1 MEALVQKLV
10 EAWGPSGYEHHVR
23 ALIEEEVK
31 DLCDDMSVDVM
42 GNLVCRVG
50 EKTDNNVR
58 IMIAAH
64 MDEIGLMVSH
74 IDRNGFLRFSNI
86 GGLMRPS
93 LMGNRVKFED
103 GTIGTISVHDE
114 WGRDGKV
121 AKLDDYYIDVSLDA
135 DADGKQVGT
144 IKVGDPAIMWE
155 TYTRRDNRMIA
166 KSMDDRIGCVVAIE
180 TMRKLKE
187 TGTPNEVVFV
197 FTVQEEVGIRGARTS
212 TYNVDPDIGIALD
225 VTSSGDVPKTG
236 HGAPSSSAKLGHGAA
251 IKVKDGGHLVPPL
264 IRDWMVNTAT
274 EADILYQLEVLVGGS
289 TDGAAMLVSRAG
301 VPTGTISVPCR
312 YVHSTSET
320 VDVRDVQACIDLTT
334 ALVSKPV
341 ENYLP
346 Q

>member
-1 MEALVQKLV
+1 MEALIQKLV

-23 ALIEEEVK
+23 ALIEDEVRE
-31 DLCDDMSVDVM
+31 LCDDIVVDNM

-50 EKTDNNVR
+50 EKTEDNVR
-58 IMIAAH
+58 LMIAAH

-74 IDRNGFLRFSNI
+74 VDRNGFLRFAQI
-86 GGLMRPS
+86 GGLMRTS

-103 GTIGTISVHDE
+103 GTIGTISVHDQ

-121 AKLDDYYIDVSLDA
+121 PKLDEYYIDVSLDA
-135 DADGKQVGT
+135 DGDGKQVGN

-155 TYTRRDNRMIA
+155 TFSRRDNRLIS

-212 TYNVDPDIGIALD
+212 AYNVAPDVAIALD
-225 VTSSGDVPKTG
+225 VTSASDVPTRPGTG
-236 HGAPSSSAKLGHGAA
+236 MSSSVNLGSGAA
-251 IKVKDGGHLVPPL
+251 IKIKDSGHLVPPL
-264 IRDWMVNTAT
+264 IRDLMVETA
-274 EADILYQLEVLVGGS
+274 EAEDIPYQLEILVGGS
-289 TDGAAMLVSRAG
+289 TDGAAILVSRAG
-301 VPTGTISVPCR
+301 VPTGTISIPCR

-320 VDVRDVQACIDLTT
+320 VDIRDVQACIDLTT
-334 ALVSKPV
+334 AIAAQKID
-341 ENYLP
+341 NYLP

>member
-1 MEALVQKLV
+1 MEALIQKLV

-23 ALIEEEVK
+23 AIIEEEVK
-31 DLCDDMSVDVM
+31 DLCDEMYVDNM
-42 GNLVCRVG
+42 GSLICRVG
-50 EKTDNNVR
+50 EKNDDNVR
-58 IMIAAH
+58 IMVAAH

-74 IDRNGFLRFSNI
+74 IDHNGFLRFTNI

-103 GTIGTISVHDE
+103 GTIGTISVHDQ
-114 WGRDGKV
+114 WGRDGNV
-121 AKLDDYYIDVSLDA
+121 AKLDDFYIDVSLDA
-135 DADGKQVGT
+135 DENGKQVGN

-155 TYTRRDNRMIA
+155 TFTRRDNRLIS

-180 TMRKLKE
+180 AMRKLKE

-212 TYNVDPDIGIALD
+212 AYNVDPDIGIALD
-225 VTSSGDVPKTG
+225 VTSAGDMPLGMKNIAG
-236 HGAPSSSAKLGHGAA
+236 SAVVLGKGAA
-251 IKVKDGGHLVPPL
+251 IKIKDAGHLVPPL
-264 IRDWMVNTAT
+264 IRDLMVNVA
-274 EADILYQLEVLVGGS
+274 ESEGIPYQFEVLTGGS
-289 TDGAAMLVSRAG
+289 TDGAAILVSRAG
-301 VPTGTISVPCR
+301 VPTGAISIPCR

-320 VDVRDVQACIDLTT
+320 VDMRDVQACVDLT
-334 ALVSKPV
+334 AAIVSRSI